1 MNIEK
6 KLADL
11 GIELLDTPTPAPGNF
26 LRGVQTGNLLFVS
39 GHTPRLPDDTSMH
52 RGRLGQDITIEQGY
66 EAARQAAVNCLSA
79 IKATIG
85 DLDKVKRVV
94 KLLVMVNSAPDFGN
108 QPKVANGASDL
119 LIELYGDKGRHARS
133 AVGMNSLPNIN
144 CVEIEM
150 IVEVES

>member
-1 MNIEK
+1 MNVEK
-6 KLADL
+6 KLTEL
-11 GIELLDTPTPAPGNF
+11 GLELLDTPDPSPGNF

-39 GHTPRLPDDTSMH
+39 GHTPRLPDGTSMH
-52 RGRLGQDITIEQGY
+52 RGRLGKDITIDQGY
-66 EAARQAAVNCLSA
+66 QAARQAMVNCLSA
-79 IKATIG
+79 VKATIG
-85 DLDKVKRVV
+85 DLDKVNRVV
-94 KLLVMVNSAPDFGN
+94 KLLVMVNCEPDFGD

-144 CVEIEM
+144 SVEIEM

>member
-1 MNIEK
+1 
-6 KLADL
+6 
-11 GIELLDTPTPAPGNF
+11 
-26 LRGVQTGNLLFVS
+26 
-39 GHTPRLPDDTSMH
+39 MH